1 MKRAH
6 LLICQTLNHVTG
18 RQVDILKDKMVG
30 NLLIVS
36 LSFDAD
42 DILIGQSIEAMA

>member
-1 MKRAH
+1 MRRAH
-6 LLICQTLNHVTG
+6 LLICQPLNHVTG
-18 RQVDILKDKMVG
+18 RQVDILKDRMVG

-42 DILIGQSIEAMA
+42 DILTGQRIGAMG